1 MMHRLLQSIYEP
13 LFLEGSYGFRPRRG
27 THTAIQ
33 ALHRH
38 LFRSQVQSVLDVDVA
53 GYSDMIDHQLLA
65 GMLGEKIRDERF
77 MRYLQRMLK
86 AGVL

>member
-1 MMHRLLQSIYEP
+1 
-13 LFLEGSYGFRPRRG
+13 
-27 THTAIQ
+27 
-33 ALHRH
+33 
-38 LFRSQVQSVLDVDVA
+38 
-53 GYSDMIDHQLLA
+53 MIDHQLLA